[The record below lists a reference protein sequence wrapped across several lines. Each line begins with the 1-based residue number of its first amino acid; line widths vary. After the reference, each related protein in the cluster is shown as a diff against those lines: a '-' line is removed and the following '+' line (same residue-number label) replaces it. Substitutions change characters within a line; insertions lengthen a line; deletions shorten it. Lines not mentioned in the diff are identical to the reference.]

1 MHLPVG
7 MEPLLWQYQVKSQV
21 VITIVKKMKKGKK
34 PCLQINEL
42 VYLLSN
48 SYTCIYK
55 RKEKQKLFNSMT
67 WRPMWVATCVV
78 EVHICFE
85 INIRDMK
92 CMGDV
97 SGPDGPEKNS
107 AAIWWSKKLWKVE

>member
-1 MHLPVG
+1 
-7 MEPLLWQYQVKSQV
+7 
-21 VITIVKKMKKGKK
+21 
-34 PCLQINEL
+34 
-42 VYLLSN
+42 
-48 SYTCIYK
+48 
-55 RKEKQKLFNSMT
+55 
-67 WRPMWVATCVV
+67 MWVATCVV

-107 AAIWWSKKLWKVE
+107 AAIWWSKKL

>member
-67 WRPMWVATCVV
+67 WRSMWVATCVV

-92 CMGDV
+92 CMGGV

-107 AAIWWSKKLWKVE
+107 AAIWWSKKL